1 MYDFTSIVG
10 VILMLG
16 FSVSM
21 FFIDRAEKDIPK
33 G

>member
-1 MYDFTSIVG
+1 MYNFTTIVG
-10 VILMLG
+10 VILILV

-21 FFIDRAEKDIPK
+21 FFIDQAEKDIPK

>member
-1 MYDFTSIVG
+1 MYNFTTIVG
-10 VILMLG
+10 VILMLA

-21 FFIDRAEKDIPK
+21 FFIDQAEKDIPK

>member
-1 MYDFTSIVG
+1 MYDFVSIVG

-21 FFIDRAEKDIPK
+21 FFIDQAEKDIPK